1 MISRI
6 EVGSLRR
13 MPIGAVAAVADAFGG
28 SVDLTLRWEGAQL
41 DHLTDA
47 AHAWLTEATASFL
60 EASGWTVR
68 TEVSFNHFGDRGRV
82 DVLAWHPSV
91 RALAVVEVKSA
102 IGDVQEA
109 LGRLDTKVRLGRVLA
124 REAGW
129 SEPAAVVRALVIGG
143 LTARPA
149 RRERARPHV
158 RRVRVAGSSGAR
170 VGAASPSA
178 GTRGPALVHERA
190 GCSRYGR
197 YTASA
202 RANRQ
207 IRGLMLTG

>member
-129 SEPAAVVRALVIGG
+129 SEPAAVVRALVIGDSRRDRRVVSEHDLMFAAFALRG
-143 LTARPA
+143 RPA
-149 RRERARPHV
+149 RAWARHPRLPAPEGLLWFTNVPDAHGMGATRH
-158 RRVRVAGSSGAR
+158 RRVRTARSG
-170 VGAASPSA
+170 G
-178 GTRGPALVHERA
+178 
-190 GCSRYGR
+190 
-197 YTASA
+197 
-202 RANRQ
+202 
-207 IRGLMLTG
+207 